1 MNYKAYAAELLGT
14 FTLTFVVWL
23 GTAYEMP
30 LSTPVAAAIT
40 LGLFVYTI
48 GTISGSHINPA
59 VTIALLSVNKIKV
72 KDAGMYIVA
81 QVIGAAIAMLLGA
94 QFTEGVTI
102 GSDISLLEGI
112 GEILGSFVFI
122 FGIASV
128 VNKGVHEAVRGLVIG
143 GSLLLGIYIA
153 SAFSNGILNPA
164 VAWGVGSFNPMYLL
178 GPVIGGVAAVW
189 AHQWLSAK

>member
-1 MNYKAYAAELLGT
+1 MNYKAYFAELLGT

-23 GTAYEMP
+23 GTAYTMP
-30 LSTPVAAAIT
+30 LTPPVAAAIT

-59 VTIALLSVNKIKV
+59 VTIALLSVNKIKA
-72 KDAGMYIVA
+72 KDAGLYIVA
-81 QVIGAAIAMLLGA
+81 QVIGAGIAMLLGA
-94 QFTEGVTI
+94 QFTKGVAM

-128 VNKGVHEAVRGLVIG
+128 VNKGVHEAVRGLVVG

-189 AHQWLSAK
+189 AHQWMTSK